1 MIAAIQTQVMTAEA
15 YLQWEVQQPL
25 RYEYLN
31 GSAYAMTGGTIS
43 HNDIALNLYRALYPH
58 LRTKGCRINVADV
71 KVQVLNNGPYFY
83 PDLVVSCDDRDQRAR
98 KRIEH
103 PCFIV
108 EVLSPATEAFDR
120 GEKFRR
126 YRRSPSL
133 QEYVLIDSETLSVE
147 CYRRSDGR
155 KWELTAYPPEEDA
168 THSDVVEVYF
178 TSIDFRCPLS
188 LIYQDVELLDSA
200 TVREQDDRVGD

>member
-1 MIAAIQTQVMTAEA
+1 MIAVIQTQAMTAEA
-15 YLQWEVQQPL
+15 YLEWEVQQPL
-25 RYEYLN
+25 KYEYLN
-31 GSAYAMTGGTIS
+31 GSPYGMTGGTIP
-43 HNDIALNLYRALYPH
+43 HNDIVLNLYRALYPH
-58 LRTKGCRINVADV
+58 LRAKGCRVNVADV

-98 KRIEH
+98 QLIEH

-133 QEYVLIDSETLSVE
+133 QEYVLIDSETMSVTAAAMAA
-147 CYRRSDGR
+147 SGSSL
-155 KWELTAYPPEEDA
+155 LTHLKKMQPTAMLLR
-168 THSDVVEVYF
+168 F
-178 TSIDFRCPLS
+178 TSPV
-188 LIYQDVELLDSA
+188 LIFA
-200 TVREQDDRVGD
+200 VRSP